1 MTIFTDVDGTLISLK
16 THKLV
21 PSAVEAVKEARAN
34 GFKVFAATGR
44 SIAQF
49 KNLGEIEFDGYICMN
64 GGYCQT
70 ASGEIIYEGHID
82 KADLARLIE
91 FFKTRKNHP
100 CMFASAKEV
109 FANVRSPEIE
119 KLAQI
124 LGLPAPEVKD
134 PERALEIPVALL
146 NMFVSPSDEEELMNS
161 VLLNCH
167 SSRWT
172 PLFAD
177 INPKSNSKATGLI
190 EFSKYFNIPP
200 SQTFAIG
207 DGEND
212 IPMLRT
218 AAISVAMGNASDTVK
233 ACAHHTTSTVDDDG
247 FANAL
252 RKFGFIK

>member
-21 PSAVEAVKEARAN
+21 PSAIEAVKEARAN
-34 GFKVFAATGR
+34 GFKVVAATGR

-70 ASGEIIYEGHID
+70 AAGEIIYEGHID
-82 KADLARLIE
+82 KSDLARLIE

-100 CMFASAKEV
+100 CMFASKAEV
-109 FANVRSPEIE
+109 FANVRSAEIE
-119 KLAQI
+119 RLAQI
-124 LGLPAPEVKD
+124 LGLPCPEVKD
-134 PERALEIPVALL
+134 PARALEIPVALL
-146 NMFVSPSDEEELMNS
+146 NMFVSPSDEEELMEE
-161 VLLNCH
+161 VLINCH

-177 INPKSNSKATGLI
+177 VNPKSNSKATGML
-190 EFSKYFNIPP
+190 EFSKYFNIEP

-212 IPMLRT
+212 MPMLL
-218 AAISVAMGNASDTVK
+218 AAGVSVAMGNASGSVK
-233 ACAHHTTSTVDDDG
+233 ACAHHTTAAVDDGG
-247 FANAL
+247 FAAAL